1 MGNIQEGTWEIS
13 LNEISRKPTQSCS
26 PETKKTI
33 QKRGNNGA
41 CQVLLVGQSGDRG
54 FSLGLGN
61 VKITRGDIMLFEN
74 YMDKAVE
81 GKETY
86 TQHLRQW

>member
-1 MGNIQEGTWEIS
+1 M
-13 LNEISRKPTQSCS
+13 
-26 PETKKTI
+26 
-33 QKRGNNGA
+33 
-41 CQVLLVGQSGDRG
+41 LLVGQSGDRG
-54 FSLGLGN
+54 FPLGLGN

-74 YMDKAVE
+74 YMDKAVK

>member
-1 MGNIQEGTWEIS
+1 MGNIQEGAWEGS

-26 PETKKTI
+26 PETKKDI

-41 CQVLLVGQSGDRG
+41 WQVLLVGQSSDRG
-54 FSLGLGN
+54 FCLGLDN
-61 VKITRGDIMLFEN
+61 VEVTREDMMLFEN
-74 YMDKAVE
+74 YMDKAVK